1 MIMLKLNLF
10 GCFRTVISMKKNIY
24 IKYVFFG
31 LLFITGNNLIAQN
44 PIITNQFTA
53 DPSARVFNGK
63 VYLYP
68 SHDIPPIEGKTRPDW
83 FCMEDYHVFSSSNLT
98 DWIDHGVV
106 VSQYSVPWVNS
117 NAYSMW
123 APDCIY
129 RDGKYYFY
137 FPAPAKDTTYGRGFF
152 IGVAISDN
160 PYGPFTPEPEPIK
173 GVRGIDPNVFIDKD
187 GQAYLYWSARNI
199 FVAKLKDNMTELETE
214 PLIIENLP
222 DKGLKEGPFMFERNG
237 IYYLTFPHVENET
250 ERLEYAIADN
260 PMGPFEMIGVIMDE
274 SPTGCWTNHHSIIE
288 FENQW
293 YLFYHHN
300 DLSPHFDKNR
310 SVRIDSLFFNADGTI
325 QKVIPTLRGVGVTDA
340 SSKIQIDRYS
350 RISEE
355 GASITFNDTL
365 NTFAGWKT
373 ILNKENSWIQY
384 NSVDFGEKQ
393 YHNICLYTK
402 SKKGGTIQIRLS
414 DVEGPVIAQVEI
426 PITNNWSMIKTQLTK
441 SINGIHNLTVC
452 LKDDKYVEID
462 WISFE

>member
-1 MIMLKLNLF
+1 MTISKLNWIE
-10 GCFRTVISMKKNIY
+10 CFTILISMKKN
-24 IKYVFFG
+24 FFLG
-31 LLFITGNNLIAQN
+31 FIFMGFLIITGNNVIAQN
-44 PIITNQFTA
+44 PIITDQFTA
-53 DPSARVFNGK
+53 DPSARVFDGK

-68 SHDIPPIEGKTRPDW
+68 SHDIPPVEGKTRPDW
-83 FCMEDYHVFSSSNLT
+83 FCMEDYHVFSSSNLS
-98 DWIDHGVV
+98 DWTDHGVI

-199 FVAKLKDNMTELETE
+199 FVAKLKENMIELETE

-222 DKGLKEGPFMFERNG
+222 DKGLKEGPFVFEKNG

-260 PMGPFEMIGVIMDE
+260 PMGPFEMVGVIMDE
-274 SPTGCWTNHHSIIE
+274 STTGCWTNHHSIIE

-310 SVRIDSLFFNADGTI
+310 SVRIDSLFFNEDGTI

-340 SSKIQIDRYS
+340 SSKIQIDRFS
-350 RISEE
+350 HISSE
-355 GASITFNDTL
+355 GASIAFNDTL
-365 NTFAGWKT
+365 NTFDGWMT
-373 ILNKENSWIQY
+373 IFNKENAWIQF
-384 NSVDFGEKQ
+384 NSVDFGNKKYQ
-393 YHNICLYTK
+393 SINIRTLSNT
-402 SKKGGTIQIRLS
+402 GGTIQIKLK
-414 DVEGPVIAQVEI
+414 DINGPVLLDIKI
-426 PITNNWSMIKTQLTK
+426 PKQNDWDIIKVPINISTQ
-441 SINGIHNLTVC
+441 GIHNLVVL
-452 LKDDKYVEID
+452 LKDDKNVEID